1 MTKLI
6 ATLLAAAAALSLC
19 SGASRAE
26 GRAEDKP
33 AAPVAW
39 TGKASDGTAIAIPA
53 ESKRP
58 TVVLFVMPTQPRTHD
73 VLAQLTP
80 VIRAAE
86 DVQIVVVV
94 SGENAP
100 HGAARVKSEESCT
113 WPIVSDVDYTLSG
126 LMNVHAWP
134 TTVIVGGGGEVVAHL
149 AGLPK
154 HYAKN
159 MDTHLA
165 FASGKIDRAEFEKRI
180 SEPELIVD
188 DPKQMASRHLQVALR
203 LLDKGLVEPARV
215 ELDKSLRLQPLSPAL
230 QLSQTRALLMLG
242 DADRAARLL
251 DTIDTSAVPQS
262 EANLLRGRVLAAQGK
277 DAEAIVVLQNA
288 TRLNPDPAEAWYELG
303 LAHERQ
309 HEWTKAAEAFRKA
322 FETTDI
328 GRKVRPSPK

>member
-6 ATLLAAAAALSLC
+6 ATLLAAVAALSIC
-19 SGASRAE
+19 PGASRAE
-26 GRAEDKP
+26 DTT

-39 TGKASDGTAIAIPA
+39 TGKASDGTAVTIPA

-86 DVQIVVVV
+86 DVQIVVVI
-94 SGENAP
+94 SGEMAP
-100 HGAARVKSEESCT
+100 QGAARVKSEESCT
-113 WPIVSDVDYTLSG
+113 WPIVTDPDYTLSG
-126 LMNVHAWP
+126 LLNVHAWP
-134 TTVIVGGGGEVVAHL
+134 TTVIVLGGGEVVAHL

-165 FASGKIDRAEFEKRI
+165 LASGKIDRAEFEKRI
-180 SEPELIVD
+180 SQPELIVD

-251 DTIDTSAVPQS
+251 DTIDTGAVPPP

-303 LAHERQ
+303 LAYERQ
-309 HEWTKAAEAFRKA
+309 REWTKAVQAFRKA